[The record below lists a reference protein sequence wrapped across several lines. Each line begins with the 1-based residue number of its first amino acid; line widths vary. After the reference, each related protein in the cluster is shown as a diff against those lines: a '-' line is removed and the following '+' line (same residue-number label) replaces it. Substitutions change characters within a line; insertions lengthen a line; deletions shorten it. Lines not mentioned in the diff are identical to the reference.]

1 MKHILSILILFT
13 SSLVQASVP
22 NSNKVTKGWHW
33 YEEEKKQPEKK
44 SPKKQ
49 PRRKDN
55 SPTETI
61 KLDTKW
67 LRENLPKLLDKAQDE
82 PTYDN
87 IAAYFYAQ
95 RIAIDKASV
104 FSKNSK
110 EFFMFEEVLKESNRR
125 PTESV
130 AILQHKDTTQNN
142 QTKVLDKIFK
152 QAGLWVFY
160 ASDCPYCHKQ
170 FPILERLVQIFDL
183 SILGISINGITLE
196 NHFPLITHV
205 ADDYQ
210 TIAKQFYV
218 SLTPTIIIVG
228 NDGKTFHPI
237 SEGIVPG
244 KELIA
249 RILVA
254 ARNLG
259 FISEEDFSDAKE
271 VKDISNLSTVIV
283 ADKEKLESDPKYLA
297 ELLRKQLKKSK
308 SSTANEALSYE

>member
-1 MKHILSILILFT
+1 
-13 SSLVQASVP
+13 
-22 NSNKVTKGWHW
+22 
-33 YEEEKKQPEKK
+33 
-44 SPKKQ
+44 
-49 PRRKDN
+49 
-55 SPTETI
+55 
-61 KLDTKW
+61 
-67 LRENLPKLLDKAQDE
+67 
-82 PTYDN
+82 
-87 IAAYFYAQ
+87 
-95 RIAIDKASV
+95 
-104 FSKNSK
+104 
-110 EFFMFEEVLKESNRR
+110 MFEEVLKESNRR